1 MIRRIILA
9 VLLVL
14 ACAMPVLAGVSVSG
28 KVIDAATN
36 EPLIGATIIVPED
49 VLKKAGSN
57 VRNVNALT
65 DIDGN
70 FTITLPDGVDFM
82 ECRYVGYTPESVEIK
97 GDVNDMLIAMTSST
111 TELEEVVVTGYQK
124 IEKRKLTA
132 SIQTVSVNDNMVGSA
147 MSIDQALAGQIAG
160 LSSMKTSGAPGASP

>member
-82 ECRYVGYTPESVEIK
+82 ECRYVGYTPERSEIK
-97 GDVNDMLIAMTSST
+97 GDVKDMLIAMTSST
-111 TELEEVVVTGYQK
+111 TELERGCRNRIPKNRETK
-124 IEKRKLTA
+124 IDGFDT
-132 SIQTVSVNDNMVGSA
+132 DGF
-147 MSIDQALAGQIAG
+147 GQRQHG
-160 LSSMKTSGAPGASP
+160 GQCNEH